1 MWTPENPNG
10 SEPQISGLDLTDAM
24 EYSTR
29 HIFNASYLRLKAL
42 TFGYTIPQNVTKKA
56 LIQNARLFFS
66 GTNLLT
72 FANYKDADPEVN
84 EYGTRGWET
93 PLGKTFV
100 FGIELKF

>member
-1 MWTPENPNG
+1 M
-10 SEPQISGLDLTDAM
+10 
-24 EYSTR
+24 
-29 HIFNASYLRLKAL
+29 
-42 TFGYTIPQNVTKKA
+42 TKKA

>member
-1 MWTPENPNG
+1 
-10 SEPQISGLDLTDAM
+10 M

-29 HIFNASYLRLKAL
+29 HIHNASYLRLKTL
-42 TFGYTIPQNVTKKA
+42 SLGYNLPKSVVNKA
-56 LIQNARLFFS
+56 LIKDARVFFS
-66 GTNLLT
+66 GSNLLT
-72 FANYKDADPEVN
+72 FSKYKDADPEVN